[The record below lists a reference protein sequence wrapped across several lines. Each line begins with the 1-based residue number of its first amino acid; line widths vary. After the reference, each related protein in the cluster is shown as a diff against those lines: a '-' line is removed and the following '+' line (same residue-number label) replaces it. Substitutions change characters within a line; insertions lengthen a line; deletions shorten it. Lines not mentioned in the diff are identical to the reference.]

1 VVAAAA
7 GLFLVCRPQT
17 LPRLLHRH
25 LPDQGLQCTGT
36 GAMDRNVLRRNNIL
50 ADRPARLS

>member
-1 VVAAAA
+1 LLPLRGFSLSAA
-7 GLFLVCRPQT
+7 LKHY
-17 LPRLLHRH
+17 PRLLHRH